1 MTVIEDHLRQKALE
15 TENQKMKSD
24 RVRERSNS
32 MLEQS
37 TTTQVNPIVD
47 MRDAYS
53 KVLNSGYVPSEEE
66 IQFRRFTSGSW
77 VDKPKT

>member
-24 RVRERSNS
+24 RVRERSNP

-47 MRDAYS
+47 MQSYS